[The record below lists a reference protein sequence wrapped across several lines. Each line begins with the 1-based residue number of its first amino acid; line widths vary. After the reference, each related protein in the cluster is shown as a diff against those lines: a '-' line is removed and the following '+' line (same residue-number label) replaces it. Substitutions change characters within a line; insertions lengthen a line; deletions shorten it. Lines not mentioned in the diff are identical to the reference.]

1 MGEDCKRSRFAGQG
15 EGEIVRS
22 SVWDMLI
29 LSQRCQ
35 VGRWVYRSRVQR
47 KGIVRDIY
55 VGVIIK

>member
-1 MGEDCKRSRFAGQG
+1 MGEDCKRSRFARQG

-22 SVWDMLI
+22 SVLDILI

-55 VGVIIK
+55 LGVIIK